1 VYTACLFCRRDLG
14 RNDEVDAFP
23 VGKRLAFDARRGRL
37 WVVCAHCERWNLTPL
52 EERWEAIDQCER
64 LFRGTRL
71 RASTDNIGLARI
83 GEDLVLI
90 RIGNP
95 LRPEFAAWRY
105 GDQFG
110 RRRRQQIA
118 VASGALVGVGAAA
131 AVAGPA
137 AIVGIAAGAIA
148 WGTGALDLGKTWIRL
163 ALNPDQIIAR
173 IPGNGGDR
181 VRVRWA
187 DLPGVRIWGD
197 GDRLHMRLRRDAEV
211 YEYSDEAAWR
221 VAALLLPQLS
231 RFGAG
236 RTAVREAVEMIER
249 TGHPRTYLGAFRPQ
263 GRESGRWGV
272 THWPRDQDRYGLF
285 ALPPSELVAL
295 EMAVHEEQER
305 RALDGELAELEA
317 AWREAEEIAAIAD
330 TLLTGPPPDASPR
343 RLRTTGG
350 A

>member
-1 VYTACLFCRRDLG
+1 VYTVCLFCRRDLG
-14 RNDEVDAFP
+14 RNEVIEAFP
-23 VGKRLAFDARRGRL
+23 VGRRLAFDARRGRL
-37 WVVCAHCERWNLTPL
+37 WVVCPHCERWNLTPL
-52 EERWEAIDQCER
+52 EERWEAIEECER
-64 LFRGTRL
+64 VFRATRL
-71 RASTDNIGLARI
+71 HVSTDNIGLARV
-83 GEDLVLI
+83 GERQELV

-110 RRRRQQIA
+110 RRRRHHLA
-118 VASGALVGVGAAA
+118 VAGGAIIGVGAAS
-131 AVAGPA
+131 AVAGVA
-137 AIVGIAAGAIA
+137 ALAGVAAGAVA
-148 WGTGALDLGKTWIRL
+148 WGTGAFDLGATWLRL
-163 ALNPDQIIAR
+163 AINPDQVVAR

-197 GDRLHMRLRRDAEV
+197 GDRLHMRLRRGAEV

-221 VAALLLPQLS
+221 VAALLLPHLS

-236 RTAVREAVEMIER
+236 RAAVREAVEMIER
-249 TGHPRTYLGAFRPQ
+249 TGDPRTYLGAFRPQ

-272 THWPRDQDRYGLF
+272 AHWPRDQDRYGLF

-295 EMAVHEEQER
+295 EMAVHEEQEH
-305 RALDGELAELEA
+305 RALEGELAELEQ

-330 TLLTGPPPDASPR
+330 TLLEGPPSDASPR
-343 RLRTTGG
+343 RLRTGD